1 MIMSSLCCFILH
13 FLGRNST
20 NIDWINN
27 KGGCKMPVYGLWHGI
42 MGVGS
47 NGRTARV
54 HGSKSHRLIP
64 PSHYSMG
71 CYVYGWVVG
80 YEQGNATCN
89 SIWWDAL

>member
-1 MIMSSLCCFILH
+1 MG
-13 FLGRNST
+13 GRCEIPKVSPST
-20 NIDWINN
+20 TGRCSRHAAAVLSN
-27 KGGCKMPVYGLWHGI
+27 

-47 NGRTARV
+47 NGRTARG